1 MNWFTFAFGV
11 AAGIWLCLVLS
22 AVGETW
28 RIRHAGTRK
37 NDEAAIRIVFPSQ
50 EAMISWLAD
59 NIRAMEHK
67 EEA

>member
-1 MNWFTFAFGV
+1 MSWPDYLLGLT
-11 AAGIWLCLVLS
+11 AGFLLGLLLS
-22 AVGETW
+22 GI
-28 RIRHAGTRK
+28 RNDLHRHADARK